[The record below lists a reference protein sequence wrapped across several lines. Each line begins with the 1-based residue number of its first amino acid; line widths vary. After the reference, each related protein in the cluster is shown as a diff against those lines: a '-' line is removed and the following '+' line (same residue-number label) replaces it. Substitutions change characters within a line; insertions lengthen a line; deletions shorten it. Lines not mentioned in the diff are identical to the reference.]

1 MPSWLGALISQRQEN
16 ALCKRLVLMS
26 STPYCHKCIKL
37 TTMKNQPNTCAA
49 ALLIALLGVSHA
61 QAQNLKPGQ
70 YEYTTKTEMFGMSI
84 PISFKQCVTEKDVA
98 SNKAYVNQ
106 QGVEGCTP
114 PDVKRQGSEITIKY
128 TCSKPR
134 MTGEGKG
141 NVTADTFSMDMRVIQ
156 HEMGDSVIKT
166 ALTAKRL
173 GDCAP

>member
-1 MPSWLGALISQRQEN
+1 MKFIKRATVTATLI
-16 ALCKRLVLMS
+16 
-26 STPYCHKCIKL
+26 
-37 TTMKNQPNTCAA
+37 AA
-49 ALLIALLGVSHA
+49 ACLAAPTA

-114 PDVKRQGSEITIKY
+114 PVVKRNGNEITIKY
-128 TCSKPR
+128 NCTKPN

-141 NVTADTFSMDMRVIQ
+141 TVSDDTFTMDMRVTQ
-156 HEMGDSVIKT
+156 HDMGNSVIKT
-166 ALTAKRL
+166 ALTAKRI
-173 GDCAP
+173 GECSP

>member
-1 MPSWLGALISQRQEN
+1 MKFTTHSPRAPLLGA
-16 ALCKRLVLMS
+16 
-26 STPYCHKCIKL
+26 
-37 TTMKNQPNTCAA
+37 
-49 ALLIALLGVSHA
+49 IALVACLAAPLA

-84 PISFKQCVTEKDVA
+84 PVSFKQCVTEKDVA

-114 PDVKRQGSEITIKY
+114 PVVQRKGSEITIQY
-128 TCSKPR
+128 NCTKPK

-141 NVTADTFSMDMRVIQ
+141 SVTDDTFTLDMRMTQ
-156 HEMGDSVIKT
+156 HDMGGSVIKT

-173 GDCAP
+173 GDCAK

>member
-1 MPSWLGALISQRQEN
+1 
-16 ALCKRLVLMS
+16 
-26 STPYCHKCIKL
+26 
-37 TTMKNQPNTCAA
+37 MKSPTHLQLA
-49 ALLIALLGVSHA
+49 IALAACLAAPLA

-84 PISFKQCVTEKDVA
+84 PVSFKQCVTEKDVA

-114 PDVKRQGSEITIKY
+114 PVVQRKGSEITIQY
-128 TCSKPR
+128 NCTKPK

-141 NVTADTFSMDMRVIQ
+141 SVTEDTFTMDMRMTQ
-156 HEMGDSVIKT
+156 HDMGGSVIKT

-173 GDCAP
+173 GDCAK